1 MDPRI
6 AVLSPTGVAEDE
18 RQKTGLFSR
27 DTIEFQNGTQNC
39 YLHTTRAENDHQL
52 NIHLS
57 YHKATHFRH
66 KCWLISKYRF
76 PRFSSQPK
84 LQPRTLETRPSFHEA
99 SYQSRHQKAS
109 YSAAPVGTL
118 RSRTVC
124 YTWKDNQVLFFSA
137 FWTLPLAVWVERHT
151 VDGSEVTLDP
161 AKLLFV
167 SCVEEPGL
175 ELADPGGGGGDLHGL
190 LTSSHHHLQ
199 HTQGLKGQLWDKEVL
214 QKCSVT

>member
-1 MDPRI
+1 MEP
-6 AVLSPTGVAEDE
+6 
-18 RQKTGLFSR
+18 KTVTCIQRELK
-27 DTIEFQNGTQNC
+27 NN
-39 YLHTTRAENDHQL
+39 HQL
-52 NIHLS
+52 NIDLS
-57 YHKATHFRH
+57 YHKATHFHH
-66 KCWLISKYRF
+66 KRMLISKYRF
-76 PRFSSQPK
+76 PPPRFSSQPK
-84 LQPRTLETRPSFHEA
+84 LQPRTSALETRPSFNETA
-99 SYQSRHQKAS
+99 FQSRHQKAS
-109 YSAAPVGTL
+109 YSAAPVGTFRL
-118 RSRTVC
+118 RTVC

-199 HTQGLKGQLWDKEVL
+199 HTHTQGLKVSSGIKSCCRNVL
-214 QKCSVT
+214 